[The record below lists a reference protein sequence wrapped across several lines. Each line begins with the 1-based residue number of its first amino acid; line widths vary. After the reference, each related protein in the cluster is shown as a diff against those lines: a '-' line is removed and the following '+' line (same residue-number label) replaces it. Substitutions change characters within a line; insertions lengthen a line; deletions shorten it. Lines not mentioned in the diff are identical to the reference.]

1 MPRLSNKKAINS
13 FNQEG
18 VIKKV
23 MQQKIQESPDQNQ
36 DMWRQKETV
45 LKFIIKLCLVLLVIW
60 AVFTF
65 IFGIRQVSGE
75 HMYPRLRDG
84 DLTLYYR
91 LEQNYEKG
99 DVVTFQLEGTTF
111 WARIVAQGGDV
122 VEVNEDGQL
131 IVNGNVQEEEI
142 FYPTEPQDGDVTYP
156 YTVEEGSYF
165 VLCDYR
171 TISYD
176 SRTYGAISK
185 KDLDGK
191 VITLLRHR
199 GI

>member
-1 MPRLSNKKAINS
+1 MPRLSNKKAIDR

-23 MQQKIQESPDQNQ
+23 MQQKIQESPDQDQ
-36 DMWRQKETV
+36 DMWRQKEAV

-91 LEQNYEKG
+91 LEQNYQIG
-99 DVVTFQLEGTTF
+99 DVVTFELDDSIF

-171 TISYD
+171 TISFD

>member
-1 MPRLSNKKAINS
+1 MPRLSNKKAIDR

-36 DMWRQKETV
+36 DMWRQKEAV

-91 LEQNYEKG
+91 LEQNYQIG
-99 DVVTFQLEGTTF
+99 DVVTFELDDSIF

-171 TISYD
+171 TISFD

-191 VITLLRHR
+191 VITLLRRR

>member
-1 MPRLSNKKAINS
+1 MPRLSNKKAIDR

-23 MQQKIQESPDQNQ
+23 MQQKIQESPDQDQ
-36 DMWRQKETV
+36 DMWRQKEAV

-91 LEQNYEKG
+91 LEQNYQIG
-99 DVVTFQLEGTTF
+99 DVVTFELDDSIF

-171 TISYD
+171 TISFD

-191 VITLLRHR
+191 VITLLRRR